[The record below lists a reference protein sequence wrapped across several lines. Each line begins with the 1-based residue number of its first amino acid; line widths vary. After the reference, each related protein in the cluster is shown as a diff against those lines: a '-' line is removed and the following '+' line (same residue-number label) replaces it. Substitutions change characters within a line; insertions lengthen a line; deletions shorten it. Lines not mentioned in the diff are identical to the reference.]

1 MFARSD
7 GLIKIGFSKK
17 TEIPYQSLD
26 WRIPC
31 GQTGLKKSKI
41 ALLFG

>member
-1 MFARSD
+1 MLAHSD
-7 GLIKIGFSKK
+7 GLIMIGFSKK
-17 TEIPYQSLD
+17 AEIPYQRLD

>member
-7 GLIKIGFSKK
+7 GSIKIGFSKK
-17 TEIPYQSLD
+17 AKIPCQRLD

-31 GQTGLKKSKI
+31 GQTGLKKWKI